1 MVVRMSPH
9 RYRIVI
15 EGELGPRYASAFDGM
30 TLRAHDGETEII
42 GPIIDPSHLQGLLE
56 RIASLGLTLHSL
68 TPLETENA
76 EAGAQTQTQPAGIN
90 NDPGT
95 IRRDREP
102 MTFLWILLAI
112 VYVACWVYFG
122 LATFRKGHYWMFW
135 IGFFLPFLWIIGALI
150 APTEHAA
157 ARAVAGGA

>member
-1 MVVRMSPH
+1 
-9 RYRIVI
+9 
-15 EGELGPRYASAFDGM
+15 
-30 TLRAHDGETEII
+30 
-42 GPIIDPSHLQGLLE
+42 
-56 RIASLGLTLHSL
+56 
-68 TPLETENA
+68 
-76 EAGAQTQTQPAGIN
+76 
-90 NDPGT
+90 
-95 IRRDREP
+95 

-157 ARAVAGGA
+157 ARGAGAAQGASPRREHPNPWRAHDYDHIQDPPPRGQVQQEPGGVPQDGDSSSPASIGGRANRARQGGAG